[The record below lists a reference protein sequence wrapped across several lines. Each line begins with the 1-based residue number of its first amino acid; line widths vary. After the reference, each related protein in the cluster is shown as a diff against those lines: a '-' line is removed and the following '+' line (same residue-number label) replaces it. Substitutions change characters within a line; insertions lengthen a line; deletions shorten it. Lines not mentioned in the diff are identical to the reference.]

1 MTRDKMGECESA
13 SRHPR
18 MATRLSNEQNG
29 AETERERTTSWFDLQ
44 GEDVVKVVNLKKI
57 HRPISPSLIFYV
69 FLLIELRS
77 FRILSLGS
85 ISPLVQWS
93 LTKVILALGFGFNLT
108 VLRLFLLS

>member
-57 HRPISPSLIFYV
+57 HRPISLNKN
-69 FLLIELRS
+69 
-77 FRILSLGS
+77 LSS
-85 ISPLVQWS
+85 KI
-93 LTKVILALGFGFNLT
+93 I
-108 VLRLFLLS
+108 

>member
-57 HRPISPSLIFYV
+57 IVPYHWTKIW
-69 FLLIELRS
+69 
-77 FRILSLGS
+77 
-85 ISPLVQWS
+85 VQK
-93 LTKVILALGFGFNLT
+93 LYNFHKK
-108 VLRLFLLS
+108 